1 MSKKVENWKKA
12 IYSKS
17 ENLDN
22 PAGDIFREL
31 SDSELDGI
39 MAGGTANTYCR
50 LFHHRIEY
58 ILWKRVILLTAEN
71 MMNCV
76 IKIWNVGNFF
86 KHNDD
91 CMIDKNKG

>member
-39 MAGGTANTYCR
+39 MAGGTANTYC
-50 LFHHRIEY
+50 HCY
-58 ILWKRVILLTAEN
+58 S
-71 MMNCV
+71 
-76 IKIWNVGNFF
+76 G
-86 KHNDD
+86 KHT
-91 CMIDKNKG
+91 